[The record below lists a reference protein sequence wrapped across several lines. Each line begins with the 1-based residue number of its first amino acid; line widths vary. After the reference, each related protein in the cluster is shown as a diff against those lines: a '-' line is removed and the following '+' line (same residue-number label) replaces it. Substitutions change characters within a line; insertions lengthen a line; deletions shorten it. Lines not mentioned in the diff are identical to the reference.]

1 MRKKPIILLVGPSG
15 SGKSTI
21 SRELHEKYGL
31 KELQSY
37 TTRKPRFPHEPGH
50 TFVTDEEFDTLKDQV
65 AFTDFNGH
73 RYCATAQQVDENDIY
88 VIDLEGCRTFRQTYH
103 GDKVPMAFWIECDP
117 AVIRQRMFLRD
128 GSLEAASRMAHDVQ
142 AFDGG
147 REELGELFEYTFVIE
162 NTDVEKAA
170 DEIMCCVDIYCGEGA
185 E

>member
-1 MRKKPIILLVGPSG
+1 MSKKPIILLVGPSG

-162 NTDVEKAA
+162 NTDVEKSRIVAMSFC
-170 DEIMCCVDIYCGEGA
+170 EPRS
-185 E
+185 